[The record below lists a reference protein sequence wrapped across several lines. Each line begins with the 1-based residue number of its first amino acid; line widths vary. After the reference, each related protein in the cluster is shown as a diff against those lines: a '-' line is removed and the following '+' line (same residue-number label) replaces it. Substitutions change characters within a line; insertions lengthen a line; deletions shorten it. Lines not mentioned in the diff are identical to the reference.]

1 MDPVL
6 LDGKDFRKTA
16 LVAEGNL
23 IGCPVRAL

>member
-1 MDPVL
+1 VL